1 MYKSKLTISGPDEGK
16 SDVAKL
22 HENGDLSTDSK
33 IYDCSYIQ
41 GEKAVAKQTH
51 ALEEGTRRFE
61 LTAYENYTFFH
72 QAIIHLLIS
81 QLRLPTQ

>member
-22 HENGDLSTDSK
+22 YENRDLSTDSK

-41 GEKAVAKQTH
+41 GEKAV
-51 ALEEGTRRFE
+51 
-61 LTAYENYTFFH
+61 
-72 QAIIHLLIS
+72 
-81 QLRLPTQ
+81 TQ